1 MTGVEEGQG
10 AESEEG
16 HKFEPL
22 APPLSTFR
30 QNFYIS
36 HIKSYHLA
44 LCFLSCEKTPGGAGN
59 TLYRTSTSP
68 QAPSL
73 ILPDLVMQF
82 YSRTQQPGASQHG
95 WVAPA
100 GSFPNAVVTPDGCFH
115 LGMPLRAAASA
126 DRPSLDPLSN
136 GSPPSSGILVLMHPG
151 APDENS
157 SPRAPLFVGLLC
169 DFIVL
174 FAILY
179 ELRWREVE
187 TEFLLTIG
195 LMGLVVAAVGFF
207 SCYLRMPSMLGF
219 FAMLCLWQGVASAL
233 PCQSMPQLLHV
244 VLQPCLVSFSLTLR
258 RTRIPMCFNTGRTRR
273 R

>member
-1 MTGVEEGQG
+1 MTTAVVYVMNNDPREV
-10 AESEEG
+10 
-16 HKFEPL
+16 HKD
-22 APPLSTFR
+22 SR
-30 QNFYIS
+30 
-36 HIKSYHLA
+36 
-44 LCFLSCEKTPGGAGN
+44 
-59 TLYRTSTSP
+59 
-68 QAPSL
+68 
-73 ILPDLVMQF
+73 VMQF

-115 LGMPLRAAASA
+115 LGMPLRAAASE

-157 SPRAPLFVGLLC
+157 SPRAPLLVGLLC

-174 FAILY
+174 IAILY

-207 SCYLRMPSMLGF
+207 SCYFRMPSMLGF